1 MPLYV
6 DAGELWTVLTK
17 RSEELPHHRG
27 QIAYPGG
34 SLETGEDSWTAALRE
49 SDEEIGMDPKRVV
62 RLGELDE
69 IETQTGFRVVPC
81 VGAVPYPLEPKI
93 NRSEIAEVFSVPL
106 LALADV
112 RVVEDRQVRIDG
124 EERSLRIYHVG
135 SRRVW
140 GVTARIVQNLL
151 ERLDLAPVSS
161 D

>member
-81 VGAVPYPLEPKI
+81 VGAVPYPLKPKI
-93 NRSEIAEVFSVPL
+93 NPSEIAEVFSVPL

-135 SRRVW
+135 VGGS
-140 GVTARIVQNLL
+140 G
-151 ERLDLAPVSS
+151 E
-161 D
+161 

>member
-69 IETQTGFRVVPC
+69 LETQTGFRVVPC
-81 VGAVPYPLEPKI
+81 VGAVPYPLESKI

>member
-81 VGAVPYPLEPKI
+81 VGAVPYPLESKI